1 MEAVRVM
8 ISRVTRE
15 EPGQDLVEYALLAA
29 FIAVASAG
37 AVTAAG
43 ISIRDMWQSI
53 NQALISLG
61 LF

>member
-8 ISRVTRE
+8 ISLVTRE